1 MEIEW
6 IEWVTHKE
14 RIHIRYQLNNTERR
28 IGAEK
33 RIPFNPETR
42 TVYQFHGC
50 YWHGHD
56 CALNRGKEFNE
67 KRKKPMAELLE
78 ET

>member
-1 MEIEW
+1 MDRVGDTQGKNPYLLPIEQHREAYW
-6 IEWVTHKE
+6 SGEAYSFQT
-14 RIHIRYQLNNTERR
+14 
-28 IGAEK
+28 
-33 RIPFNPETR
+33 ETR